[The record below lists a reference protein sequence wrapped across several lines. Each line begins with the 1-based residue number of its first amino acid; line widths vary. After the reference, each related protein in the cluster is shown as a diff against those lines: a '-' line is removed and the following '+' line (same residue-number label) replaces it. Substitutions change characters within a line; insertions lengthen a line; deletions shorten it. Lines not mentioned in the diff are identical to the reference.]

1 MPAGYKIMIQIA
13 KVCIELGDAVYLMV
27 CCFLQLL
34 MKLPVHKA
42 GGPNIYAP
50 VIHGYCK
57 QISRICEFTVV
68 SGQDSSFI
76 AYSYKPKDVAG
87 NVI

>member
-1 MPAGYKIMIQIA
+1 
-13 KVCIELGDAVYLMV
+13 
-27 CCFLQLL
+27 
-34 MKLPVHKA
+34 MKLPMHKA
-42 GGPNIYAP
+42 GGPNIYAL

-57 QISRICEFTVV
+57 QISRTCEFTVV

-87 NVI
+87 NVM